1 MGSTRCV
8 FGRRVATT
16 AAVVT
21 AAVMAGLVAVSCGAD
36 GEGGAGVY
44 RSNGCSACHG
54 GDRTGTALGP
64 SLTWEVGDEV
74 ELDDGTTVT
83 VDAAY
88 VERSIVDPS
97 AQITAGWQDTMTQA
111 SLSDAEV
118 DELVAYLLGTEPLTP
133 P

>member
-1 MGSTRCV
+1 MGSTRSA
-8 FGRRVATT
+8 FRRRVATGIT
-16 AAVVT
+16 VVATLALAGVVT
-21 AAVMAGLVAVSCGAD
+21 VACGAD

-54 GDRTGTALGP
+54 GDRSGTALGP
-64 SLTWEVGDEV
+64 SLTWQAGDEV
-74 ELDDGTTVT
+74 ELDDGTTVSI
-83 VDAAY
+83 DAAY

-118 DELVAYLLGTEPLTP
+118 DELVAYLLGTESLTP